1 MDARHGRRGRRGRAG
16 HRRNALPGRGYFYP
30 PPGRAGAAVALV
42 QEQPA
47 QLRPLRSEADRP
59 SPRRPGAPLPAHLTS
74 SPETAPLE
82 QTCPAEGG
90 RTMEQPIS
98 RSPSR
103 SLPWLIRRPGRITTG
118 IIAAAVAYL
127 ATMKL
132 PDELN
137 LLIPYDGAVAVYL
150 GLFCVLMERASPEDA
165 AEMTRRGEPNNRLVL
180 ITVMALSV
188 VSLVG
193 VAAMLNHPPGRP
205 RWEINLHMM
214 ASLLAVILS
223 WFLAHIYFGLHYMR
237 LYYDDTVVDGK
248 RTYHL
253 GLEFPERTTA
263 DFWDFMYYS
272 FTIAMCYQTS
282 DVTVTSTRIRRVTL
296 VHAIFSFLFVSAI
309 IGFVVN
315 VISNVT

>member
-1 MDARHGRRGRRGRAG
+1 
-16 HRRNALPGRGYFYP
+16 
-30 PPGRAGAAVALV
+30 
-42 QEQPA
+42 
-47 QLRPLRSEADRP
+47 
-59 SPRRPGAPLPAHLTS
+59 
-74 SPETAPLE
+74 
-82 QTCPAEGG
+82 
-90 RTMEQPIS
+90 MEQPILQ
-98 RSPSR
+98 SPPER
-103 SLPWLIRRPGRITTG
+103 HLPWFIRRSGRIAIG
-118 IIAAAVAYL
+118 IIAAAVVYL
-127 ATMKL
+127 LTMSL

-137 LLIPYDGAVAVYL
+137 LLIPYDIAVAVYL

-180 ITVMALSV
+180 ITIMALSV

-205 RWEINLHMM
+205 RWEVNLHMI

-223 WFLAHIYFGLHYMR
+223 WFLAHLYFGLYYMQ

-248 RTYHL
+248 TSYQT
-253 GLEFPERTTA
+253 GLEFPERPTA

-296 VHAIFSFLFVSAI
+296 VHSIFSFLFVTAI

-315 VISNVT
+315 IISNVT

>member
-1 MDARHGRRGRRGRAG
+1 
-16 HRRNALPGRGYFYP
+16 
-30 PPGRAGAAVALV
+30 
-42 QEQPA
+42 
-47 QLRPLRSEADRP
+47 
-59 SPRRPGAPLPAHLTS
+59 
-74 SPETAPLE
+74 
-82 QTCPAEGG
+82 
-90 RTMEQPIS
+90 MEQPIS
-98 RSPSR
+98 RSPGSN
-103 SLPWLIRRPGRITTG
+103 LPWLIRRPGRITAG

-127 ATMKL
+127 ATIGL

-137 LLIPYDGAVAVYL
+137 LLIPYDVGVAIYL

-180 ITVMALSV
+180 IIVMALSV

-223 WFLAHIYFGLHYMR
+223 WFLAHIYFGLYYMQ

-248 RTYHL
+248 TTYQT
-253 GLEFPERTTA
+253 GLDFPERPTA

>member
-1 MDARHGRRGRRGRAG
+1 VEE
-16 HRRNALPGRGYFYP
+16 PKP
-30 PPGRAGAAVALV
+30 
-42 QEQPA
+42 Q
-47 QLRPLRSEADRP
+47 
-59 SPRRPGAPLPAHLTS
+59 
-74 SPETAPLE
+74 
-82 QTCPAEGG
+82 
-90 RTMEQPIS
+90 
-98 RSPSR
+98 SPSR
-103 SLPWLIRRPGRITTG
+103 NLPWLIRRPGRITTG

-127 ATMKL
+127 ATMSL

-137 LLIPYDGAVAVYL
+137 LLIPYDVAVAVYL

-253 GLEFPERTTA
+253 GLEFPERPTA

-315 VISNVT
+315 VISNIT

>member
-1 MDARHGRRGRRGRAG
+1 
-16 HRRNALPGRGYFYP
+16 
-30 PPGRAGAAVALV
+30 
-42 QEQPA
+42 
-47 QLRPLRSEADRP
+47 
-59 SPRRPGAPLPAHLTS
+59 
-74 SPETAPLE
+74 
-82 QTCPAEGG
+82 
-90 RTMEQPIS
+90 MEQPIS
-98 RSPSR
+98 QSPGSN
-103 SLPWLIRRPGRITTG
+103 LPWLIRRPGRITAG
-118 IIAAAVAYL
+118 IITAAVAYL
-127 ATMKL
+127 ATMSL

-137 LLIPYDGAVAVYL
+137 LLIPYDVAVAVYL

-165 AEMTRRGEPNNRLVL
+165 AEITRAGEPNNRLVL
-180 ITVMALSV
+180 IIVMALSV
-188 VSLVG
+188 VSLIG

-223 WFLAHIYFGLHYMR
+223 WFLAHIYFGLYYMQ

-248 RTYHL
+248 LIYQL
-253 GLEFPERTTA
+253 GLEFPERPTA